1 MNVCIVGYGMMGGWH
16 SDALKGTD
24 AVLHTLVGRRADA
37 TQEFAERYGY
47 RRWTTDLNDALA
59 DSEID
64 LVILAN
70 PSDQHAGTAIASL
83 DAGKHTLVEIPLA
96 MNLED
101 GKAIVE
107 LAAKRNL
114 TLGAVYPLRVRPEM
128 RALRQRVLEGAETV
142 RQVCGRFYIYRL
154 ENVGATGYRRSWTD
168 NLLWHHTSHL
178 LDFGLWMLDV
188 PVRKVSSFMPPLDT
202 RTGIPMDLF
211 LAVETERDQSLVCT
225 GSYYGHERIFE
236 TFVITDR
243 DSYRIETFTSTLTTG
258 AGPQMLVSEKENCMQ
273 LTRDFVTAV
282 RDGREPM
289 VPGASV
295 LPSLHVL
302 QQAQNEW
309 DASHGARSIPG
320 RLLPSPL
327 NER

>member
-24 AVLHTLVGRRADA
+24 AILHTLVGRRDDA

-47 RRWTTDLNDALA
+47 RKWTTDLSAALA
-59 DSEID
+59 DPAID

-70 PSDQHAGTAIASL
+70 PSEQHAETALASL
-83 DAGKHTLVEIPLA
+83 SAGKHTLVEIPLA
-96 MNLED
+96 MNLAD
-101 GKAIVE
+101 GEAIVA

-114 TLGAVYPLRVRPEM
+114 TLGAVYPLRARAEM
-128 RALRQRVLEGAETV
+128 AALRERVREGMETV
-142 RQVCGRFYIYRL
+142 RQVCGRFYIYRI

-178 LDFGLWMLDV
+178 LDFGLWMLDA
-188 PVRKVSSFMPPLDT
+188 PVRRVASFMPPLDAQ
-202 RTGIPMDLF
+202 TGIPMELF
-211 LAVETERDQSLVCT
+211 LGVETENGQSLICS

-243 DSYRIETFTSTLTTG
+243 DSYRLETFTSTLTTG
-258 AGPQMLVSEKENCMQ
+258 AGPQTVISEKENCMC
-273 LTRDFVTAV
+273 LTRDFVQAV

-289 VPGASV
+289 VLGASV
-295 LPSLHVL
+295 LPSLQVL
-302 QQAQNEW
+302 QQAQNNW
-309 DASHGARSIPG
+309 DAVHGAQSIPG
-320 RLLPSPL
+320 RAV
-327 NER
+327 